1 MTINLEK
8 EIAYYGYLNQGE
20 WWVPKKPR
28 QPIRVADMDPEW
40 RHNAARFL
48 MRRAATLAFLY
59 GGGEI
64 AVMAKPA
71 WRNVVGED
79 GGKPVLGGPAFSELD
94 MMSDAAMDAF
104 DEHSDRMMRDPEGWL
119 RTTQLYRALIA
130 DLPTD
135 PAELEAL
142 AERARHWST
151 CPARTGAGDCR
162 CEQIR
167 AEHEAAYDTTP
178 EWTI

>member
-1 MTINLEK
+1 DLPRRDEERGDRVTVNLGQ
-8 EIAYYGYLNQGE
+8 EIAYYNYLNQGE
-20 WWVPKKPR
+20 WWVPKMPR

-64 AVMAKPA
+64 AAMTRPA

-79 GGKPVLGGPAFSELD
+79 HGNPVLGGRAFSELD

-104 DEHSDRMMRDPEGWL
+104 DEHADRMVRDPEGWL

-142 AERARHWST
+142 AERAQPWST
-151 CPARTGAGDCR
+151 CPARTAAG
-162 CEQIR
+162 
-167 AEHEAAYDTTP
+167 
-178 EWTI
+178 